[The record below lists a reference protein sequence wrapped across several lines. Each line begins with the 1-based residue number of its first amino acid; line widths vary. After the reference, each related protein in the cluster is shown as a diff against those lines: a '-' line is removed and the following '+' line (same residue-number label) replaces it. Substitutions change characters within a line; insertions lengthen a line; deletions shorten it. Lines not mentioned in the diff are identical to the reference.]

1 MQSIACHAR
10 QRAVAGSE
18 TDPPR
23 MGLMA
28 VMRLA
33 SRFLMG
39 AAIAAASFCLAFA
52 TPASCAPNYEGVWWN
67 SPPNSE
73 SGWGINLT
81 HQGDAI
87 FVSWFT
93 YDVSGQGWWLSMTAN
108 KTAEGIYSGTLI
120 ETAGPAFSADP
131 FDPAKV
137 TRTQVGSGTLTFR
150 DLDSGTFSFT
160 LDGVHP
166 HDIAAVLDSEGI
178 AVRAGHHCCQP
189 LHKLLDVP
197 ATARASFYLYNI
209 PEEIDRL
216 AAGLVKAR
224 KIFG

>member
-1 MQSIACHAR
+1 MDKIFAHEQHLIGYALERLSEVEGLRMYGPQSLE
-10 QRAVAGSE
+10 QRG
-18 TDPPR
+18 
-23 MGLMA
+23 
-28 VMRLA
+28 
-33 SRFLMG
+33 G
-39 AAIAAASFCLAFA
+39 AL
-52 TPASCAPNYEGVWWN
+52 
-67 SPPNSE
+67 
-73 SGWGINLT
+73 
-81 HQGDAI
+81 
-87 FVSWFT
+87 
-93 YDVSGQGWWLSMTAN
+93 
-108 KTAEGIYSGTLI
+108 
-120 ETAGPAFSADP
+120 
-131 FDPAKV
+131 
-137 TRTQVGSGTLTFR
+137 
-150 DLDSGTFSFT
+150 SFT